1 MSQYYCDA
9 PTALGK
15 GGTPIEWCE
24 WIGQPTTTT
33 VDTDHDIE
41 FWTCPQCN
49 WIWENDLEPAR
60 DVRMEM

>member
-24 WIGQPTTTT
+24 WIGRPDEIIRDNHN
-33 VDTDHDIE
+33 VE
-41 FWTCPQCN
+41 YWTCPQCR